1 MCSRKTASEERRL
14 PNFAAAA
21 RKTSGPFARAL
32 SSVLAHSIDT
42 SRATEINASASGPPA
57 RDCPSARELL
67 RALEPFSSETA
78 VIPAAEASSGEANLT
93 CASVDDGKEQTLVSM
108 IIERF
113 NIIFVARSFYAL
125 VSGSARFTLLDV

>member
-1 MCSRKTASEERRL
+1 
-14 PNFAAAA
+14 
-21 RKTSGPFARAL
+21 
-32 SSVLAHSIDT
+32 
-42 SRATEINASASGPPA
+42 
-57 RDCPSARELL
+57 L